1 MNQAKW
7 LYAVLIASVASN
19 IFVVGYFM
27 GRPQVPAAIE
37 AAPSGTPITQ
47 DMKGMYKALPEENK
61 KKLAEYIKQQQ
72 QEIGINQNQI
82 RQIRLQIAQVLM
94 QEPLNEKLL
103 GDLFEQ
109 TYQLSIK
116 NYSLSQKTTFQIILH
131 LPQTE
136 RLKIAKALAASALRK
151 PAVKQQQKTPVDKTT

>member
-1 MNQAKW
+1 MNHSKW
-7 LYAVLIASVASN
+7 LYLILIASVATN

-27 GRPQVPAAIE
+27 GKPQVPAAIE
-37 AAPSGTPITQ
+37 AAPTAPITQ

-61 KKLAEYIKQQQ
+61 KKLAEYIRQQQ

-82 RQIRLQIAQVLM
+82 RQIRLQIAQVLI

-109 TYQLSIK
+109 TFQLSIK
-116 NYSLSQKTTFQIILH
+116 NYSLSQKTTFQIMLH
-131 LPQTE
+131 LPQPE
-136 RLKIAKALAASALRK
+136 RIKIAKALAASALRK
-151 PAVKQQQKTPVDKTT
+151 PASKKPAPQAPTT